1 MSEKTIASA
10 FFLVIYL
17 AALTAFGPFVT
28 DFYLPAMPA
37 QAKDLN
43 ASAALTQ
50 AGLSASMWG
59 LAIGQLIVGPL
70 SDRKGRKV
78 PLLCSLTVFCAA
90 TVVCVL
96 APTMEIFVAARF
108 VQGLGGAGGIVLAK
122 SIATDLYSGR
132 DLAKFLSVIGAVQGL
147 APVLAPICGA
157 LVNEYLNWRDI
168 FVVLLAIGIVLLI
181 STLFFKETLKSY
193 RPNTSKF
200 PFFSLFALLKN
211 DKTFA
216 LLLVQQCAGFGLL
229 FAYISASPFV
239 YQELFGLSP
248 LTYSIVFGLN
258 AIVITIGTI
267 VCQRFKSALFSLK
280 IGSIGML
287 LGASLIAASLYWQ
300 ASVWI
305 LEAAVAFSLLNLGLT
320 IPSGT
325 SLALDRQRER
335 AGSAAA
341 LLGALGFVAGGIVAP
356 LSGLGT
362 GGAGFAA
369 VTVISTAI
377 SVIAAYCA
385 SRRLLLELQKADLE
399 QSVS

>member
-1 MSEKTIASA
+1 MSEKTFASA
-10 FFLVIYL
+10 FLMVIFL

-59 LAIGQLIVGPL
+59 LAMGQLIVGPL

-78 PLLCSLTVFCAA
+78 PLLCSLAVFCAA
-90 TVVCVL
+90 TVACVFSL
-96 APTMEIFVAARF
+96 TMEFFVIARF

-132 DLAKFLSVIGAVQGL
+132 DLAKFLSIIGAVQGL
-147 APVLAPICGA
+147 APVLAPLCGA

-168 FVVLLAIGIVLLI
+168 FVVLLVIGLVLLI

-193 RPNTSKF
+193 RPNTAKF

-211 DKTFA
+211 DKTFV

-229 FAYISASPFV
+229 FAYISASPFI
-239 YQELFGLSP
+239 YQELFGLTP
-248 LTYSIVFGLN
+248 LTYSVVFGCN
-258 AIVITIGTI
+258 AIVITIGTF
-267 VCQRFKSALFSLK
+267 VCQRFKSALISLK
-280 IGSIGML
+280 FGSIGML

-305 LEAAVAFSLLNLGLT
+305 LEASIAFSLLNLGLT

-377 SVIAAYCA
+377 GIFAAFYAAC
-385 SRRLLLELQKADLE
+385 SLSFEE
-399 QSVS
+399 QTVTGD

>member
-1 MSEKTIASA
+1 M
-10 FFLVIYL
+10 
-17 AALTAFGPFVT
+17 G
-28 DFYLPAMPA
+28 
-37 QAKDLN
+37 
-43 ASAALTQ
+43 
-50 AGLSASMWG
+50 
-59 LAIGQLIVGPL
+59 
-70 SDRKGRKV
+70 
-78 PLLCSLTVFCAA
+78 
-90 TVVCVL
+90 
-96 APTMEIFVAARF
+96 ARF

-132 DLAKFLSVIGAVQGL
+132 DLAKFLSIIGAVQGL

-168 FVVLLAIGIVLLI
+168 FVVLLAIGVVLLI

-193 RPNTSKF
+193 RPNTAKF

-248 LTYSIVFGLN
+248 LTYSIVFGCN
-258 AIVITIGTI
+258 AIVITIGTF

-300 ASVWI
+300 ASVWF

-377 SVIAAYCA
+377 GIVAAFCA
-385 SRRLLLELQKADLE
+385 AQKLCLEE
-399 QSVS
+399 QSIASK

>member
-1 MSEKTIASA
+1 MSEKTFASA
-10 FFLVIYL
+10 FLMVIFL

-78 PLLCSLTVFCAA
+78 PLLCSLAVFCVA
-90 TVVCVL
+90 TVTCVFS
-96 APTMEIFVAARF
+96 PTIEFFVGARF

-132 DLAKFLSVIGAVQGL
+132 DLAKFLSIIGAVQGL

-168 FVVLLAIGIVLLI
+168 FVVLLAIGVVLLI

-193 RPNTSKF
+193 RPNTAKF

-248 LTYSIVFGLN
+248 LTYSIVFGCN
-258 AIVITIGTI
+258 AIVITIGTF

-300 ASVWI
+300 ASVWF

-369 VTVISTAI
+369 VTLISTAI
-377 SVIAAYCA
+377 GIVAAFCAAQKLCLEERSV
-385 SRRLLLELQKADLE
+385 
-399 QSVS
+399 VSK

>member
-1 MSEKTIASA
+1 M
-10 FFLVIYL
+10 
-17 AALTAFGPFVT
+17 
-28 DFYLPAMPA
+28 
-37 QAKDLN
+37 
-43 ASAALTQ
+43 
-50 AGLSASMWG
+50 
-59 LAIGQLIVGPL
+59 GPL
-70 SDRKGRKV
+70 SDRKGRKE
-78 PLLCSLTVFCAA
+78 PLLCSLSVFCVA
-90 TVVCVL
+90 TVACVFS
-96 APTMEIFVAARF
+96 PTMEFFVAARF

-132 DLAKFLSVIGAVQGL
+132 DLAKFLSIIGAVQGL

-168 FVVLLAIGIVLLI
+168 FVVLLAIGVVLLI

-193 RPNTSKF
+193 RSNTAKF

-248 LTYSIVFGLN
+248 LTYSIVFGCN
-258 AIVITIGTI
+258 AVVITIGTF

-300 ASVWI
+300 ASVWF

-377 SVIAAYCA
+377 GIVATFCAAQKLCLEEQPIA
-385 SRRLLLELQKADLE
+385 SK
-399 QSVS
+399 

>member
-1 MSEKTIASA
+1 MSEKTFASA
-10 FFLVIYL
+10 IFMVIFL

-78 PLLCSLTVFCAA
+78 PLLCSLAVFCVA
-90 TVVCVL
+90 TVACVFS
-96 APTMEIFVAARF
+96 PTMEFFVGARF

-132 DLAKFLSVIGAVQGL
+132 DLAKFLSIIGAVQGL

-168 FVVLLAIGIVLLI
+168 FVVLLAIGVALLI

-193 RPNTSKF
+193 RPNTAKF

-248 LTYSIVFGLN
+248 LTYSIVFGCN
-258 AIVITIGTI
+258 AIVITIGTF

-300 ASVWI
+300 ASVWF

-377 SVIAAYCA
+377 GIVAAFCAAQKLCLEKQSIA
-385 SRRLLLELQKADLE
+385 SK
-399 QSVS
+399 

>member
-1 MSEKTIASA
+1 MSEKTFASA
-10 FFLVIYL
+10 IFMVIFL

-78 PLLCSLTVFCAA
+78 SLLCSLAVFCVA
-90 TVVCVL
+90 TIACVFS
-96 APTMEIFVAARF
+96 PTMEFFVAARF

-132 DLAKFLSVIGAVQGL
+132 DLAKFLSIIGAVQGL

-168 FVVLLAIGIVLLI
+168 FVVLLAIGVVLLI

-193 RPNTSKF
+193 RPNTAKF

-248 LTYSIVFGLN
+248 LTYSIVFGCN
-258 AIVITIGTI
+258 AIVITIGTF

-280 IGSIGML
+280 IGSVGML

-300 ASVWI
+300 ASVWF

-377 SVIAAYCA
+377 GIVAAFCAAQKLCLEERSV
-385 SRRLLLELQKADLE
+385 
-399 QSVS
+399 VSK

>member
-1 MSEKTIASA
+1 MSEKTFASA
-10 FFLVIYL
+10 FLMVIFL

-78 PLLCSLTVFCAA
+78 PLLCSLAFFCVA
-90 TVVCVL
+90 TVACVFS
-96 APTMEIFVAARF
+96 PTMEFFVGARF

-132 DLAKFLSVIGAVQGL
+132 DLAKFLSIIGAVQGL

-168 FVVLLAIGIVLLI
+168 FVVLLAIGVALLI

-193 RPNTSKF
+193 RPNTAKF

-248 LTYSIVFGLN
+248 LTYSIVFGCN
-258 AIVITIGTI
+258 AIVITIGTF

-300 ASVWI
+300 ASVWF

-377 SVIAAYCA
+377 GIVAAFCAAQKLCLEERSVM
-385 SRRLLLELQKADLE
+385 SK
-399 QSVS
+399 

>member
-1 MSEKTIASA
+1 MSEKTFASA
-10 FFLVIYL
+10 IFMVIFL

-43 ASAALTQ
+43 ASTALTQ

-78 PLLCSLTVFCAA
+78 PLLCSLAVFCAA
-90 TVVCVL
+90 TVACVFS
-96 APTMEIFVAARF
+96 PTMEFFVIASF

-132 DLAKFLSVIGAVQGL
+132 DLAKFLSIIGAVQGL
-147 APVLAPICGA
+147 APVLAPLCGA

-168 FVVLLAIGIVLLI
+168 FVVLLVIGLVLLI

-193 RPNTSKF
+193 RPNTAKF

-211 DKTFA
+211 DKTFV

-229 FAYISASPFV
+229 FAYISASPFI

-248 LTYSIVFGLN
+248 LTYSVVFGCN
-258 AIVITIGTI
+258 AIVITIGTF
-267 VCQRFKSALFSLK
+267 VCQRFKSALISLK
-280 IGSIGML
+280 FGSIGML

-305 LEAAVAFSLLNLGLT
+305 LEASIAFSLLNLGLT

-362 GGAGFAA
+362 AGAGFAA

-377 SVIAAYCA
+377 GIFAAFYA
-385 SRRLLLELQKADLE
+385 ARSLSFEE
-399 QSVS
+399 QTVTGD

>member
-1 MSEKTIASA
+1 MSEKTFASA
-10 FFLVIYL
+10 FLMVIFL

-78 PLLCSLTVFCAA
+78 PLLCSLAFFCVA
-90 TVVCVL
+90 TVACVFS
-96 APTMEIFVAARF
+96 PTMEFFVGARF

-132 DLAKFLSVIGAVQGL
+132 DLAKFLSIIGAVQGL

-168 FVVLLAIGIVLLI
+168 FVVLLAIGVALLI

-193 RPNTSKF
+193 RPNTAKF

-248 LTYSIVFGLN
+248 LTYSIVFGCN
-258 AIVITIGTI
+258 AIVITIGTF

-300 ASVWI
+300 ASVWF

-377 SVIAAYCA
+377 GIVAAFCAAQKLCLEERSV
-385 SRRLLLELQKADLE
+385 
-399 QSVS
+399 VSK

>member
-1 MSEKTIASA
+1 MSEKTFASA
-10 FFLVIYL
+10 FLMVIFL

-78 PLLCSLTVFCAA
+78 PLLCSLALFFFA
-90 TVVCVL
+90 TVACVFS
-96 APTMEIFVAARF
+96 PTMEFFVAARF

-132 DLAKFLSVIGAVQGL
+132 DLAKFLSIIGAVQGL

-168 FVVLLAIGIVLLI
+168 FVVLLAIGVVLLI

-193 RPNTSKF
+193 RPNTAKF

-248 LTYSIVFGLN
+248 LTYSIVFGCN
-258 AIVITIGTI
+258 AIVITIGTF

-300 ASVWI
+300 ASVWF

-377 SVIAAYCA
+377 GIVAAFCAAQKLCLEERSVM
-385 SRRLLLELQKADLE
+385 SK
-399 QSVS
+399 

>member
-1 MSEKTIASA
+1 MSEKTFASA
-10 FFLVIYL
+10 IFMVIFL

-78 PLLCSLTVFCAA
+78 PLLCSLAVFCVA
-90 TVVCVL
+90 TIACVFS
-96 APTMEIFVAARF
+96 PTMEFFVGARF

-132 DLAKFLSVIGAVQGL
+132 DLAKFLSIIGAVQGL

-168 FVVLLAIGIVLLI
+168 FVVLLAIGVALLI

-193 RPNTSKF
+193 RPNTAKF

-211 DKTFA
+211 DKTFV

-239 YQELFGLSP
+239 YQELFSLSP
-248 LTYSIVFGLN
+248 LTYSIVFGCN
-258 AIVITIGTI
+258 AIVITIGTF

-300 ASVWI
+300 ASVWF

-377 SVIAAYCA
+377 GIVAAFCAAQKLCLEERSV
-385 SRRLLLELQKADLE
+385 
-399 QSVS
+399 VSK

>member
-1 MSEKTIASA
+1 MSEKTFASA
-10 FFLVIYL
+10 FFMVIFL

-78 PLLCSLTVFCAA
+78 PLLCSLSVFCAA
-90 TVVCVL
+90 TVACVFS
-96 APTMEIFVAARF
+96 PTMEFFVIARF

-132 DLAKFLSVIGAVQGL
+132 DLAKFLSIIGAVQGL
-147 APVLAPICGA
+147 APVLAPLCGA

-168 FVVLLAIGIVLLI
+168 FVVLLVIGVTLLI

-193 RPNTSKF
+193 RPNTAKF

-248 LTYSIVFGLN
+248 LTYSIVFGCN
-258 AIVITIGTI
+258 AIVITIGTF

-287 LGASLIAASLYWQ
+287 LGASLITASLYWQ
-300 ASVWI
+300 ASVWF

-377 SVIAAYCA
+377 GIVAAFCAAQKLCLEERSV
-385 SRRLLLELQKADLE
+385 
-399 QSVS
+399 VSK

>member
-1 MSEKTIASA
+1 MSEKTFASA
-10 FFLVIYL
+10 FLMVIFL

-78 PLLCSLTVFCAA
+78 PLLCSLAVFCVA
-90 TVVCVL
+90 TVACVFS
-96 APTMEIFVAARF
+96 PTMEFFVGARF

-132 DLAKFLSVIGAVQGL
+132 DLAKFLSIIGAVQGL

-168 FVVLLAIGIVLLI
+168 FVVLLAIGVALLI

-193 RPNTSKF
+193 RPNTVKF
-200 PFFSLFALLKN
+200 PFFSLFTLLKN

-229 FAYISASPFV
+229 FAYISARTFRPLAFDLLDSIWLQRDC
-239 YQELFGLSP
+239 YHHWNLCLS
-248 LTYSIVFGLN
+248 
-258 AIVITIGTI
+258 
-267 VCQRFKSALFSLK
+267 
-280 IGSIGML
+280 
-287 LGASLIAASLYWQ
+287 
-300 ASVWI
+300 
-305 LEAAVAFSLLNLGLT
+305 AV
-320 IPSGT
+320 
-325 SLALDRQRER
+325 
-335 AGSAAA
+335 
-341 LLGALGFVAGGIVAP
+341 
-356 LSGLGT
+356 
-362 GGAGFAA
+362 
-369 VTVISTAI
+369 
-377 SVIAAYCA
+377 
-385 SRRLLLELQKADLE
+385 
-399 QSVS
+399 

>member
-1 MSEKTIASA
+1 MSEKTFASA
-10 FFLVIYL
+10 IFMVIFL

-78 PLLCSLTVFCAA
+78 SLLCSLAVFCVA
-90 TVVCVL
+90 TIACVFS
-96 APTMEIFVAARF
+96 PTMEFFVAARF

-132 DLAKFLSVIGAVQGL
+132 DLAKFLSIIGAVQGL

-168 FVVLLAIGIVLLI
+168 FVVLLAIGVVLLI
-181 STLFFKETLKSY
+181 STLFFRETLKSY
-193 RPNTSKF
+193 RPNTAKF

-248 LTYSIVFGLN
+248 LTYSIVFGCN
-258 AIVITIGTI
+258 AIVITIGTF

-280 IGSIGML
+280 IGSVGML

-300 ASVWI
+300 ASVWF

-356 LSGLGT
+356 LSGLGS

-369 VTVISTAI
+369 VTIISTAI
-377 SVIAAYCA
+377 GIVAAFCA
-385 SRRLLLELQKADLE
+385 AQKLCLEE
-399 QSVS
+399 QSIASK

>member
-1 MSEKTIASA
+1 
-10 FFLVIYL
+10 
-17 AALTAFGPFVT
+17 
-28 DFYLPAMPA
+28 
-37 QAKDLN
+37 
-43 ASAALTQ
+43 
-50 AGLSASMWG
+50 MWG

-78 PLLCSLTVFCAA
+78 PLLCSLAVFCVSTIA
-90 TVVCVL
+90 CVFS
-96 APTMEIFVAARF
+96 PTMDFFVAARF

-132 DLAKFLSVIGAVQGL
+132 DLAKFLSIIGAVQGL

-168 FVVLLAIGIVLLI
+168 FVVLLAIGVALLI

-193 RPNTSKF
+193 RPNTAKF

-248 LTYSIVFGLN
+248 LTYSIVFGCN
-258 AIVITIGTI
+258 AIVITIGTF

-300 ASVWI
+300 ASVWF

-356 LSGLGT
+356 LSGLGR

-377 SVIAAYCA
+377 GIVAAFCA
-385 SRRLLLELQKADLE
+385 AQKLCLEE
-399 QSVS
+399 QSIASK

>member
-1 MSEKTIASA
+1 
-10 FFLVIYL
+10 
-17 AALTAFGPFVT
+17 
-28 DFYLPAMPA
+28 MPA

-59 LAIGQLIVGPL
+59 LAIGQLLVGPL

-78 PLLCSLTVFCAA
+78 PLLCSLTVFCVA
-90 TVVCVL
+90 TVVCVF
-96 APTMEIFVAARF
+96 APTMEVFVAARF

-132 DLAKFLSVIGAVQGL
+132 DLAKFLSIIGAVQGL

-168 FVVLLAIGIVLLI
+168 FVVLLAIGILLLI

-193 RPNTSKF
+193 SPNTVKL

-211 DKTFA
+211 DKIFA
-216 LLLVQQCAGFGLL
+216 SLLLQQCAGFGLL

-248 LTYSIVFGLN
+248 LTYSVVFGCN
-258 AIVITIGTI
+258 AIVITIGTF
-267 VCQRFKSALFSLK
+267 VCQRFKSAQLSLK
-280 IGSIGML
+280 VGSIGML
-287 LGASLIAASLYWQ
+287 LGAILIATSLYWG
-300 ASVWI
+300 APVWM
-305 LEAAVAFSLLNLGLT
+305 LEAAVAFSLFNLGLT

-356 LSGLGT
+356 LSGLGA
-362 GGAGFAA
+362 GGAGFGA
-369 VTVISTAI
+369 VTVISTAVGI
-377 SVIAAYCA
+377 IAAFCA
-385 SRRLLLELQKADLE
+385 ARRLYLE
-399 QSVS
+399 QQILTAK

>member
-1 MSEKTIASA
+1 MSEKTFASA
-10 FFLVIYL
+10 IFMVIFL

-78 PLLCSLTVFCAA
+78 SLLCSLAVFCVA
-90 TVVCVL
+90 TIACVFS
-96 APTMEIFVAARF
+96 PTMEFFVAARF

-132 DLAKFLSVIGAVQGL
+132 DLAKFLSIIGAVQGL

-168 FVVLLAIGIVLLI
+168 FVVLLAIGVVLLI
-181 STLFFKETLKSY
+181 STLFFRETLKSY
-193 RPNTSKF
+193 RPNTAKF

-248 LTYSIVFGLN
+248 LTYSIVFGCN
-258 AIVITIGTI
+258 AIVITIGTF

-287 LGASLIAASLYWQ
+287 LGASLIAATLYWQ
-300 ASVWI
+300 ASVWF

-369 VTVISTAI
+369 VTLISTAI
-377 SVIAAYCA
+377 GIVAAFCAAQKLCLEERSV
-385 SRRLLLELQKADLE
+385 
-399 QSVS
+399 VSK

>member
-1 MSEKTIASA
+1 MSEKTFVSA
-10 FFLVIYL
+10 ILMVIFL

-78 PLLCSLTVFCAA
+78 TLLCSLAVFCVA
-90 TVVCVL
+90 TVACVFS
-96 APTMEIFVAARF
+96 PTMEFFVGARF

-132 DLAKFLSVIGAVQGL
+132 DLAKFLSIIGAVQGL

-168 FVVLLAIGIVLLI
+168 FVVLLAIGVALLI

-193 RPNTSKF
+193 RPNTAKF
-200 PFFSLFALLKN
+200 PFFSLFSLLKN

-229 FAYISASPFV
+229 FSYISASPFV

-248 LTYSIVFGLN
+248 LTYSIVFGCN
-258 AIVITIGTI
+258 AIVITIGTF

-300 ASVWI
+300 ASVWF

-362 GGAGFAA
+362 GGVGFAA

-377 SVIAAYCA
+377 GIVAAFCAAQKLCLEERSVM
-385 SRRLLLELQKADLE
+385 SK
-399 QSVS
+399 

>member
-1 MSEKTIASA
+1 
-10 FFLVIYL
+10 
-17 AALTAFGPFVT
+17 
-28 DFYLPAMPA
+28 MPA

-78 PLLCSLTVFCAA
+78 PLLCSLAVFCVA
-90 TVVCVL
+90 TVACVFS
-96 APTMEIFVAARF
+96 PTMEFFVGARF

-132 DLAKFLSVIGAVQGL
+132 DLAKFLSIIGAVQGL

-168 FVVLLAIGIVLLI
+168 FVVLLAIGVVLLI

-193 RPNTSKF
+193 RPNTAKF

-211 DKTFA
+211 DKAFA

-248 LTYSIVFGLN
+248 LTYSIVFGCNAIYSIVFGCN
-258 AIVITIGTI
+258 AIVITIGTF

-280 IGSIGML
+280 IGSVGML

-300 ASVWI
+300 ASVWF

-362 GGAGFAA
+362 GGDGFAA

-377 SVIAAYCA
+377 GIVAAFCAAQKLCLEERSV
-385 SRRLLLELQKADLE
+385 
-399 QSVS
+399 VSK

>member
-1 MSEKTIASA
+1 MSEKTFASA
-10 FFLVIYL
+10 IFMVIFL

-43 ASAALTQ
+43 ASAVLTQ

-78 PLLCSLTVFCAA
+78 PLLCSLAVFCVA
-90 TVVCVL
+90 TVTRVFS
-96 APTMEIFVAARF
+96 PTMEFFVAARF

-132 DLAKFLSVIGAVQGL
+132 DLAKFLSIIGAVQGL

-168 FVVLLAIGIVLLI
+168 FVVLLAIGVALLI

-193 RPNTSKF
+193 RPNTAKF

-248 LTYSIVFGLN
+248 LTYSIVFDCN
-258 AIVITIGTI
+258 AIVITIGTF

-300 ASVWI
+300 ASVWF
-305 LEAAVAFSLLNLGLT
+305 LEAAVAFSLMNLGLT

-377 SVIAAYCA
+377 GIVAAFCA
-385 SRRLLLELQKADLE
+385 AQKLCLEERLV
-399 QSVS
+399 VSK

>member
-1 MSEKTIASA
+1 MSEKTFVSA
-10 FFLVIYL
+10 ILMVIFL

-78 PLLCSLTVFCAA
+78 SLLCSLAVFCVA
-90 TVVCVL
+90 TIACVFS
-96 APTMEIFVAARF
+96 PTMEFFVAARF

-132 DLAKFLSVIGAVQGL
+132 DLAKFLSIIGAVQGL

-168 FVVLLAIGIVLLI
+168 FVVLLAIGVVLLI

-193 RPNTSKF
+193 RPNTAKF

-248 LTYSIVFGLN
+248 LTYSIVFGCN
-258 AIVITIGTI
+258 AIVITIGTF

-300 ASVWI
+300 ASVWF

-377 SVIAAYCA
+377 GIVAAFCAAQKLCLEERSVM
-385 SRRLLLELQKADLE
+385 SK
-399 QSVS
+399 